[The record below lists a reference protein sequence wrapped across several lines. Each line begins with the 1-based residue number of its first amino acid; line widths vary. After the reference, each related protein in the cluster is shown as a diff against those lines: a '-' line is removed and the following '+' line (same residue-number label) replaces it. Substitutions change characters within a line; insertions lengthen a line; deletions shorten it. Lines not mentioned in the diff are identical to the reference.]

1 MPTGASSVG
10 PRFEGCVCVFGG
22 VRGSNLGSVCVCHFP
37 LICSKWWS
45 LVKPHFLKKKKLY
58 IINKKFTPKKKNEKM
73 GNSIVY

>member
-1 MPTGASSVG
+1 MYIIYQFYSPTGVSSVG

-45 LVKPHFLKKKKLY
+45 LVKPHFFKKKKKNFVFSFYL
-58 IINKKFTPKKKNEKM
+58 KK
-73 GNSIVY
+73 